1 MKKVRITVKRIA
13 RYDDLIA
20 EYSVTVGTDFVQNVK
35 KVTNP
40 TETTWEIA
48 SGVFVPS
55 TMWYELAD

>member
-20 EYSVTVGTDFVQNVK
+20 EYVTVGTDFVQNVK
-35 KVTNP
+35 KMTNP